1 MYRYCSPLARRK
13 HIVIVIAVVVIVP
26 AGRPRDAQ
34 KPTPAVYTPRR
45 EQKDPTNHRGPQ
57 NAGCSGRVGS
67 PSDDDDDEIPCTTD
81 TADKRDGTR
90 FDDGVSSRESSERVR
105 AGNRKKFGPP
115 PSGESAAAGHVT
127 SCRPR
132 AHSHYFLRAPCN
144 SRRTGL
150 DCFEQ
155 RSRLLRRYA
164 RVYALAE
171 SDKRAKIRYEKV
183 SDSPRYARLLCLLL
197 HDRAGLSSLRPV

>member
-115 PSGESAAAGHVT
+115 PLGRIRRR
-127 SCRPR
+127 RPR
-132 AHSHYFLRAPCN
+132 HVVSTPGAQPLLLAGSVQQ
-144 SRRTGL
+144 STDRT
-150 DCFEQ
+150 
-155 RSRLLRRYA
+155 RLL
-164 RVYALAE
+164 
-171 SDKRAKIRYEKV
+171 
-183 SDSPRYARLLCLLL
+183 
-197 HDRAGLSSLRPV
+197 